1 MISQIIKAVLPQ
13 RLKLKLG
20 HYSYTAKKQYQQDTL
35 DRIPGTQTPATP
47 MQTDNMMALGVVNQ
61 NVMKKIKSDGHEIWN
76 TR

>member
-1 MISQIIKAVLPQ
+1 
-13 RLKLKLG
+13 LG

-61 NVMKKIKSDGHEIWN
+61 NVMKKIKSDGHEI
-76 TR
+76 